1 MTRNA
6 TPPSALPAARGEEE
20 CGPHLVDTTMFWSP
34 AGGGVGRYLRDKRR
48 WLKAHTNWR
57 HTLVVAGG
65 GDDAIRVRGLPLPF
79 SGGYRFPLERSRAA
93 RQLASLAPD
102 LIEVGD
108 PYRLA
113 WAALDAAQQCGIPA
127 VAYCHSNIMEVAAQS
142 LGTRSR
148 SLAGRYVRHVYRNFD
163 AVFAGSRWMANE
175 LRDLGLDNVVHQPLG
190 VDLSTFN
197 PARRDDA
204 WRRRLAIPDG
214 TTVLIYTGRFAPEK
228 NPQTLGALADRLGS
242 GFQLVAI
249 GAGPNPP
256 RGERVRVLPYQH
268 DPTTLAT
275 ALASADVFVHAGEQ
289 ETFGLA
295 PLEALASGTPVVMP
309 ARAGLLD
316 LVDGKAAIGVSRPT
330 PDTLAEAVR
339 SLLRRDRDPLRMAA
353 LELARGFDATRAFER
368 LFACY
373 SALRSRRAQAGGGV
387 IAHPYA

>member
-1 MTRNA
+1 MSRNEY
-6 TPPSALPAARGEEE
+6 PPSALPAVRDEAA

-48 WLKAHTNWR
+48 WLKANTNWR

-65 GDDAIRVRGLPLPF
+65 GADAIRVRGLPLPL

-113 WAALDAAQQCGIPA
+113 WAALDAAQRCGIPA
-127 VAYCHSNIMEVAAQS
+127 IAYCHSNIMEVAAQS
-142 LGTRSR
+142 LGMRSR
-148 SLAGRYVRHVYRNFD
+148 SLAGRYARHVYRNFD

-197 PARRDDA
+197 PARRDA
-204 WRRRLAIPDG
+204 GWRRRLAIPDG

-228 NPQTLGALADRLGS
+228 NPNTLGALADRLGP

-249 GAGPNPP
+249 GAGPSPP
-256 RGERVRVLPYQH
+256 RGERVRVLPYQN
-268 DPTTLAT
+268 DPIALAT

-316 LVDGKAAIGVSRPT
+316 LVDGKAAVGVPRPT
-330 PDTLAEAVR
+330 PATLAEAVR
-339 SLLRRDRDPLRMAA
+339 SLLGRDRDLLRMAA
-353 LELARGFDATRAFER
+353 LELARAFDATRAFER

-373 SALRSRRAQAGGGV
+373 YAVRSRRAQAGGGV